1 MKRTTRFC
9 TLLLL
14 LWMSTLAS
22 AQVGSYRYQQ
32 ELASGSHPWHRIVL
46 PDAIF
51 GKVAADLS
59 DLRIFGITANRDTVE
74 APYLL
79 RVAAEKVTTHD
90 VGCRVL
96 NPAHD
101 EKGFYYTL
109 EIPTLEAVNE
119 INLTFARA
127 NFDWQV
133 SLAGSQDQQDWFT
146 FVEGYRIVSIQ
157 NERTNF
163 RFTTVTF
170 PVVKYRYFRLFVNSK
185 QSPELTAARVA
196 RQEVEA
202 GVYKT
207 FAAKDLQV
215 VTDKPTQ
222 QTEVTFTLALPVPVS
237 QIKVAVQNTFDYYRP
252 VTVDYLADSFK
263 TEQGWRYTYRTLASG
278 TLNSLADNT
287 FKFPSTTAQ
296 QFKVT
301 IRNQDNQPLTISNVE
316 VKGCVYELVAR
327 FTTPAT
333 YFLAYGNLAAAQ
345 PQYDLAQFT
354 DRIPDTLTTLAL
366 GAVQTIA
373 QAEPAVGPSLFKNR
387 LWLWLTMAV
396 LIGLLGWFT
405 VKMIRVG

>member
-1 MKRTTRFC
+1 MKWKTKYC
-9 TLLLL
+9 TLVLLLL
-14 LWMSTLAS
+14 SALAY
-22 AQVGSYRYQQ
+22 AQVSDYRYQR
-32 ELASGSHPWHRIVL
+32 ELANATNPWHRIVL

-51 GKVAADLS
+51 GKVSADLS

-90 VGCRVL
+90 VGCQIL
-96 NPAHD
+96 NAAHD

-109 EIPTLEAVNE
+109 EIPTPEAVNE
-119 INLTFARA
+119 ISLTFAQQ
-127 NFDWQV
+127 NFYWQV

-185 QSPELTAARVA
+185 QSPELTAARVI

-207 FAAKDLQV
+207 YAAKDLQV
-215 VTDKPTQ
+215 LTDKPTQ
-222 QTEVTFTLALPVPVS
+222 QTEVTFALPLPVPVS
-237 QIKVAVQNTFDYYRP
+237 QIQVVVQDAFDYYRP

-263 TEQGWRYTYRTLASG
+263 TEQGWRYTYRTLATG
-278 TLNSLADNT
+278 TLNSLEDNT

-301 IRNQDNQPLTISNVE
+301 IHNQDNQPLTISNVA
-316 VKGCVYELVAR
+316 VKGYVYELVAR

-333 YFLAYGNLAAAQ
+333 YFLAYGNPTVAQ

-366 GAVQTIA
+366 GAEQTIA
-373 QAEPAVGPSLFKNR
+373 QAEPAEGPTLFKNK

-405 VKMIRVG
+405 VKMLKAG